1 MWRISLLA
9 TFAVLGVL
17 CLNACNKMEE
27 AQRGIVLESGVDKK
41 PGSVEDYSGDT
52 SLQVGNSQY
61 DSEYKNP
68 AASAK
73 QPYEGKAED
82 PQRKDPTSP
91 TLLAGDTLG
100 HIKTWFSPAAYAAD
114 TNIDEKYLIR
124 TGEVNISVEDF
135 NKSVDE
141 VYKLSER
148 LDGIV
153 TDSDISNDGDNERS
167 GWITVRVPNT
177 RFFEA
182 FNALSKLGEVQSQ
195 KVNSEDAS
203 REYVAAVS
211 RIQNLRLEQDTLRK
225 MLDQALAV
233 QKARGLG
240 EGYSILLDTQQ
251 RLSDVTGKIQET
263 EDSLSQL
270 ADKITRSTIK
280 VNLTQ
285 AAKYEPAQFT
295 WGLGATFEQSKAE
308 LLAVVRG
315 VGQSLIHFGVV
326 GWLYLLPWL
335 LIGWVSL
342 RVYRKYIAPRL
353 KEEKKAV
360 AEV

>member
-1 MWRISLLA
+1 MRRFSFIVTALVALG
-9 TFAVLGVL
+9 LIGVL
-17 CLNACNKMEE
+17 CYGCGA
-27 AQRGIVLESGVDKK
+27 ASRGIEINPAAATS
-41 PGSVEDYSGDT
+41 SGDGGAAPGT
-52 SLQVGNSQY
+52 VAENSQY
-61 DSEYKNP
+61 DSHYRS
-68 AASAK
+68 ATTAAK
-73 QPYEGKAED
+73 QVYDAKSDE
-82 PQRKDPTSP
+82 PQRKDPEAP
-91 TLLAGDTLG
+91 GVLQGDTLG
-100 HIKTWFSPAAYAAD
+100 RIKTWFSPAAYAAD

-124 TGEVNISVEDF
+124 TGEVSISVGDF
-135 NKSVDE
+135 NKSIDE
-141 VYKLSER
+141 VYKVSDR
-148 LDGIV
+148 LGGIV
-153 TDSDISNDGDNERS
+153 TDSEISNDGDNERS

-203 REYVAAVS
+203 REYIAAVS
-211 RIQNLRLEQDTLRK
+211 RIQNLKLEQDTLRK

-285 AAKYEPAQFT
+285 AEKYQSEQFT
-295 WGLGATFEQSKAE
+295 WGMGATFQESKKQ
-308 LLAVVRG
+308 LLGVVRG
-315 VGQSLIHFGVV
+315 LGQGLIRFGVV
-326 GWLYLLPWL
+326 GWLYLLPWI
-335 LIGWVSL
+335 LIGWVL
-342 RVYRKYIAPRL
+342 FKVYRKYVAPKL
-353 KEEKKAV
+353 VVEEKT
-360 AEV
+360 AEA